1 MIGKND
7 RSPLTDRSGNE
18 GLSFFFLFFLSG
30 TISGTTVSELPDTS
44 CTVFSGFPNGHVKG
58 TYPLNMIKALS
69 NHVIKAFKNILI
81 DEASLGFVDI
91 PIIRDVPVMLI
102 VREQMGGQF

>member
-1 MIGKND
+1 
-7 RSPLTDRSGNE
+7 
-18 GLSFFFLFFLSG
+18 
-30 TISGTTVSELPDTS
+30 
-44 CTVFSGFPNGHVKG
+44 
-58 TYPLNMIKALS
+58 MIKALS
-69 NHVIKAFKNILI
+69 NHVIKTFKNILI